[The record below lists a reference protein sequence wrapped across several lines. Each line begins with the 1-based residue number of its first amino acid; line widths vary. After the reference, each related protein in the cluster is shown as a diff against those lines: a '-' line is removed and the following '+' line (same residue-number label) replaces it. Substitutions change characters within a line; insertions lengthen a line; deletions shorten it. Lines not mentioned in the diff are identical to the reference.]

1 MNRDRFVTTHSPLW
15 ERLESLVSRAGHA
28 GPAALSADEL
38 LELGRLYRSAT
49 SDLAVARRDFSGDRI
64 CAYLNGLVARA
75 HPLVYR
81 GRGTT
86 LARIG
91 HFVRYG
97 FPQAYRDIGRYT
109 LFAFGVFALSGLVA
123 YILVWY
129 DDSMGDV
136 LLPGTAQS
144 LRSVMDHHH
153 LWMNN
158 PGQSDSVVANFI
170 MLNNIQV
177 AFFAFAG
184 GILLGVLATWVLA
197 TNGIMLGAIA
207 AMVARRGLSAPFWS
221 FIVPH
226 GVVELSVIFM
236 AGGAG
241 LSIGDALLR
250 PGLRRRAEAL
260 SITAR
265 GAVKVLFGCVPL
277 LVVAGT
283 IEGFLSPSDAPVAVK
298 LTVGLVTGTALYA
311 YLLFFRPRPDDSA
324 YRFEDVLK
332 PASPPQSEARALTS
346 R

>member
-1 MNRDRFVTTHSPLW
+1 MNRDRFVTVHGSLW
-15 ERLESLVSRAGHA
+15 ERLETLVSRAGHV
-28 GPAALSADEL
+28 GVAALSADEL

-49 SDLAVARRDFSGDRI
+49 SDLAVARRDFSADRI
-64 CAYLNGLVARA
+64 TAYLNGLVARA

-81 GRGTT
+81 DRGVTV
-86 LARIG
+86 ARIG
-91 HFVRYG
+91 RFVRYG
-97 FPQAYRDIGRYT
+97 FPEAYREIGCYT
-109 LFAFGVFALSGLVA
+109 LFAFGVFAVSGLVA

-153 LWMNN
+153 LWMNST
-158 PGQSDSVVANFI
+158 GESDSVVANFI

-177 AFFAFAG
+177 AFLAFAG
-184 GILLGVLATWVLA
+184 GILLGVVTAWVLA

-221 FIVPH
+221 FVFPH
-226 GVVELSVIFM
+226 GVIELSVIFM

-260 SITAR
+260 SITSR
-265 GAVKVLFGCVPL
+265 RAVQVLFGCVPL

-283 IEGFLSPSDAPVAVK
+283 IEGFLSPSGAPVVVK
-298 LTVGLVTGTALYA
+298 IAVGLVTGTALYA
-311 YLLFFRPRPDDSA
+311 YLLLSRLHPVDSA
-324 YRFEDVLK
+324 YRFQEVLK
-332 PASPPQSEARALTS
+332 QAPPPQSDARALTS